1 MSPVRSAALL
11 AFVLGRCCM
20 KAISSSRVDSFGH
33 HHLELG
39 AGGSG
44 KQTGSAGSGK
54 HTRFFS
60 PSAEKNSYHTLA
72 SQGQAGSLISN
83 GAVAQEI
90 GQRRNKKGG
99 GTKKELGRPRAS
111 EAASSFVGFLNPWVK
126 EEKAKQQQHQGSPT
140 PRGRRKPRPAATW
153 WRLVHRHASVRTP
166 QEEDGGEPGQQ
177 DARIFLVS
185 DSRAVF
191 HRLYGTK
198 ENVRCGHTS
207 ERNVVVVRLGQ
218 GA

>member
-1 MSPVRSAALL
+1 MENRQVPPAVENTHVFFLQARRKIATTRWLL
-11 AFVLGRCCM
+11 RAKQQF
-20 KAISSSRVDSFGH
+20 DFG
-33 HHLELG
+33 
-39 AGGSG
+39 
-44 KQTGSAGSGK
+44 
-54 HTRFFS
+54 
-60 PSAEKNSYHTLA
+60 
-72 SQGQAGSLISN
+72 

-126 EEKAKQQQHQGSPT
+126 EKAKLQQHQGSPT

>member
-44 KQTGSAGSGK
+44 KQTGSTGSGK
-54 HTRFFS
+54 HTRIF
-60 PSAEKNSYHTLA
+60 L
-72 SQGQAGSLISN
+72 QARRKIATTRWLLRAKQQFDFG

-126 EEKAKQQQHQGSPT
+126 EKAKQQQHQGSPT
-140 PRGRRKPRPAATW
+140 PRGRRKPRPAGHMVVAGSQACECPNTTGG
-153 WRLVHRHASVRTP
+153 RQRQVDEAMP
-166 QEEDGGEPGQQ
+166 EEDQYKKKESTTE
-177 DARIFLVS
+177 V
-185 DSRAVF
+185 
-191 HRLYGTK
+191 TK
-198 ENVRCGHTS
+198 P
-207 ERNVVVVRLGQ
+207 
-218 GA
+218 